1 MLVCKEGVIF
11 FFAWRD
17 GVCRGGGA
25 RVGCQELVFYMAEIF
40 GLKEVERVTRVH
52 VVLVRRRMREV

>member
-1 MLVCKEGVIF
+1 M
-11 FFAWRD
+11 
-17 GVCRGGGA
+17 
-25 RVGCQELVFYMAEIF
+25 GCQELVFYMAEIF